1 MSLTII
7 FVCHDHPYVYVAHDV
22 APGPTII
29 RVFCI
34 ASRTSMCF
42 MMWLL
47 LLGQTIIRVF
57 CIASRTSMCFMMWL
71 LLLGQ
76 TIIRVF
82 CTASRTSMCFMMGI
96 LLGSTVV
103 QFFHIASHTRLQRR
117 QTDLVAYQD
126 LTEVEARIN
135 QLTGAVQEL
144 KETRN
149 SLTPLFKLPV
159 ELVVV
164 VLSLLVVGDE
174 PDAYSLV
181 SCSQVCRRMRQICL
195 EYPSLWRDAMNMSAC
210 PKFMEMIL
218 QRSAPLPFSI
228 AIDFAQ
234 WNTEDLQMPNC
245 ATNLSLIVS
254 ALHRLNDF
262 HIHASPS
269 IVSALLSR
277 FPHRAPALETLYL
290 GVSRMMGD
298 SDHVLQ
304 VPDTLM
310 MLDAPL
316 LRKLCLYGC
325 IFSWDKFAFTNLVEL
340 RVVGFPDEVKPSLTA
355 VLSVLSNL
363 PLLQTLVMREVL
375 LKLDNI
381 PEQHAE
387 PVQLPCLQS
396 LCIHCPAMDCA
407 IFLDAVA
414 TKELKVLDLVCQ
426 DTTQYPTA
434 AEMTKFYSSLRVKT
448 RAMDVRSVS
457 MHCDFNNI
465 RLIGSTFTD
474 ANCEDVQAL
483 ISRIPLHSDSIYGQR
498 RYAASLGLSET
509 YGIAMMFALICGGK
523 LLADDIAAAF
533 HHRHLPP
540 FTESGYTN
548 SPSNSYY
555 ANQSHRLLFTELAIL
570 LRARPMIEVVAQD
583 AAAGNVAK
591 RFAFVSPDQ
600 LLLRRLVA
608 LYAL

>member
-1 MSLTII
+1 M
-7 FVCHDHPYVYVAHDV
+7 
-22 APGPTII
+22 
-29 RVFCI
+29 
-34 ASRTSMCF
+34 
-42 MMWLL
+42 
-47 LLGQTIIRVF
+47 
-57 CIASRTSMCFMMWL
+57 
-71 LLLGQ
+71 
-76 TIIRVF
+76 
-82 CTASRTSMCFMMGI
+82 
-96 LLGSTVV
+96 
-103 QFFHIASHTRLQRR
+103 HTRLQRR

-144 KETRN
+144 KETWN

-234 WNTEDLQMPNC
+234 WNAEDLQMPNC
-245 ATNLSLIVS
+245 ATNLSLVVS

-363 PLLQTLVMREVL
+363 PLLQMLVMREVL

-483 ISRIPLHSDSIYGQR
+483 IMVEFHFTRIQSTDNVVR
-498 RYAASLGLSET
+498 RLIAFT
-509 YGIAMMFALICGGK
+509 KGIASSQVQCVRLHMDAIYEADTDDVSWHTVLSPFSSVTHLHLSQPVRFKILSCLLTDVRRAVRLAVIDPTQSFILLP
-523 LLADDIAAAF
+523 LLA
-533 HHRHLPP
+533 
-540 FTESGYTN
+540 
-548 SPSNSYY
+548 
-555 ANQSHRLLFTELAIL
+555 LLDTSSELEGVETELI
-570 LRARPMIEVVAQD
+570 Q
-583 AAAGNVAK
+583 
-591 RFAFVSPDQ
+591 Q
-600 LLLRRLVA
+600 LLYEISVQRGIYTMVSRESRDLTFD
-608 LYAL
+608 